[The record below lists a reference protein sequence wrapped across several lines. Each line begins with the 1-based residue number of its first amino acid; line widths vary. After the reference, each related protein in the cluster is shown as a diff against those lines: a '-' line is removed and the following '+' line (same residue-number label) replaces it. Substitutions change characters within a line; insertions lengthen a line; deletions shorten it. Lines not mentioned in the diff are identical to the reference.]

1 MITKSFPSVLLLLL
15 ALVAGCKSEKTP
27 STTLLEDWVKRQYIE
42 RLGSDYM
49 VSDMKIEETTPSE
62 SEASLLGSTGHVYT
76 FTGTLRTVKD
86 GYCMVGTSKK
96 AVLFA
101 RMPAGFTAP
110 VTGRLGASLAQNNSW
125 RIEAFSSTP
134 FPDVPDEKPYTFS
147 TEKAEIIGVAS
158 SPEDL
163 MRFREGARSASR

>member
-1 MITKSFPSVLLLLL
+1 
-15 ALVAGCKSEKTP
+15 
-27 STTLLEDWVKRQYIE
+27 VKREYMD
-42 RLGSDYM
+42 RVGSYYM
-49 VSDMKIEETTPSE
+49 ISDMKVEETTRSD

-86 GYCMVGTSKK
+86 GYCMVGT
-96 AVLFA
+96 APNRLLFV

-110 VTGRLGASLAQNNSW
+110 VTGRLGASLNQNSSW
-125 RIEAFSSTP
+125 RIEALASTP
-134 FPDVPDEKPYTFS
+134 IPEVPEEEALSFGTA
-147 TEKAEIIGVAS
+147 KAEIIGVAS